1 MIRII
6 LVEPEAD
13 RPILLARFNDHPR
26 SFDRANPDDITGF
39 ELGHFDQTSKYE
51 L

>member
-13 RPILLARFNDHPR
+13 RPILHALFNNHPR
-26 SFDRANPDDITGF
+26 PFDWAYPDDITGF
-39 ELGHFDQTSKYE
+39 ELRH